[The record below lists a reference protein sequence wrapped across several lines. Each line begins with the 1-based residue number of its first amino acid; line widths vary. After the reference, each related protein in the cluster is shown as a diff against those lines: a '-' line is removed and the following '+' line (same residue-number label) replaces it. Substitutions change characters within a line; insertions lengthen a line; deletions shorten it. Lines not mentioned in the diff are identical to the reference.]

1 MIKLNK
7 NLKNIIRNKLNK
19 NSTRIE
25 IFLKNQKIKK
35 KYKSKKKLKEP
46 ATTNPDTLA

>member
-25 IFLKNQKIKK
+25 FFEKNQKIKK
-35 KYKSKKKLKEP
+35 KKK
-46 ATTNPDTLA
+46 

>member
-25 IFLKNQKIKK
+25 IFLKNQKIKINRSLK
-35 KYKSKKKLKEP
+35 KNSKSRLEQ
-46 ATTNPDTLA
+46 TQTR

>member
-25 IFLKNQKIKK
+25 FFEKNQKIKK
-35 KYKSKKKLKEP
+35 NKNRSLKKNSKSRLQQ
-46 ATTNPDTLA
+46 TQTR

>member
-25 IFLKNQKIKK
+25 FFKKNQKIKK
-35 KYKSKKKLKEP
+35 KNRSLKKNSKSRLQQ
-46 ATTNPDTLA
+46 TQTR